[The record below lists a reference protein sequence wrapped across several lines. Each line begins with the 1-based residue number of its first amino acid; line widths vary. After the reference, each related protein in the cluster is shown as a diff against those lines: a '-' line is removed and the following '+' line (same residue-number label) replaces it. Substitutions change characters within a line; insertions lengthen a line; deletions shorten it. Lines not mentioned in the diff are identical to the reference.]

1 MRNDWTN
8 DIGKRMEEH
17 RIDGFGDMW
26 PDIEAAVK
34 EAQAAQKR
42 QKARAAWLRR
52 SVATVMAAA
61 ALVALVLWLPAIRS
75 SHTATPSGT
84 AATPQSIAQT
94 DKANSGH
101 TSTTTGSAPTA
112 EVPPT
117 PATGT
122 VRLASAAVKPSL
134 LAQNAASHETI
145 PEQATSTSG
154 GTGTENQ
161 SENAIKNTD
170 EVIASTTKEDDRPK
184 ASAENGK
191 QPANTPS
198 KGAATTWAYD
208 VSNAPIEITN
218 ADNDDKW
225 AIGLFTFNS
234 PAKIGNSNSDDIL
247 AYYDTNGSTMGGTNT
262 IAPSIGVADV
272 NLQHK
277 QPVSVGASV
286 QYSLN
291 RQWSIETGLAYTYLN
306 SDYSNKQIS
315 CEQRLHYLG
324 IPVKVNFSL
333 YNSRRLN
340 VYLTAGG
347 MAEKLVSGH
356 FKVTYTQAKGY
367 DTNNSLKEGGLQ
379 WSVKGAA
386 GIAFNITP
394 AVAIYAEPGIGHYF
408 DNGSRMKSFYKDSPT
423 CFNLLV
429 GLRFNAKR

>member
-26 PDIEAAVK
+26 PGIEAAVK

-42 QKARAAWLRR
+42 QKARTAWLRR
-52 SVATVMAAA
+52 SMATVMAAA
-61 ALVALVLWLPAIRS
+61 AVVALVLCLPAIRS
-75 SHTATPSGT
+75 SHTATPSRT
-84 AATPQSIAQT
+84 TATPQSIAQT
-94 DKANSGH
+94 NKANSDR
-101 TSTTTGSAPTA
+101 TSTATSSATTA

-122 VRLASAAVKPSL
+122 LRLAPTAVKPSL
-134 LAQNAASHETI
+134 LAQNAANHETS
-145 PEQATSTSG
+145 PEQATSTTG

-161 SENAIKNTD
+161 SEDAIKNTGN
-170 EVIASTTKEDDRPK
+170 VIASTTKEDDRPK

-191 QPANTPS
+191 QQAKTTS

-208 VSNAPIEITN
+208 VSNAPIKIAK

-225 AIGLFTFNS
+225 AIGLFAFNS
-234 PAKIGNSNSDDIL
+234 PAKIGNSNSDDL
-247 AYYDTNGSTMGGTNT
+247 FAFADGSTMGGTNS

-291 RQWSIETGLAYTYLN
+291 LQWSLETGLAYTYLY
-306 SDYSNKQIS
+306 SDYSNKQVN

-347 MAEKLVSGH
+347 MAEKLVNGH
-356 FKVTYTQAKGY
+356 FKVAYTQAKGY

-429 GLRFNAKR
+429 GLRFNAKH

>member
-1 MRNDWTN
+1 M
-8 DIGKRMEEH
+8 
-17 RIDGFGDMW
+17 
-26 PDIEAAVK
+26 
-34 EAQAAQKR
+34 
-42 QKARAAWLRR
+42 
-52 SVATVMAAA
+52 
-61 ALVALVLWLPAIRS
+61 
-75 SHTATPSGT
+75 
-84 AATPQSIAQT
+84 
-94 DKANSGH
+94 
-101 TSTTTGSAPTA
+101 
-112 EVPPT
+112 
-117 PATGT
+117 
-122 VRLASAAVKPSL
+122 
-134 LAQNAASHETI
+134 
-145 PEQATSTSG
+145 
-154 GTGTENQ
+154 
-161 SENAIKNTD
+161 
-170 EVIASTTKEDDRPK
+170 
-184 ASAENGK
+184 
-191 QPANTPS
+191 
-198 KGAATTWAYD
+198 
-208 VSNAPIEITN
+208 SNAPIEIAR

-225 AIGLFTFNS
+225 AIGLFAFNS
-234 PAKIGNSNSDDIL
+234 PAKIGNSNDDNL
-247 AYYDTNGSTMGGTNT
+247 YAFADGSTMGGTNS

-291 RQWSIETGLAYTYLN
+291 RQWSLETGLAYTYLN
-306 SDYSNKQIS
+306 SDYSDKQIN

-356 FKVTYTQAKGY
+356 FKVAYTQAKGY
-367 DTNNSLKEGGLQ
+367 DTNNTLKEGGLQ

>member
-8 DIGKRMEEH
+8 DIGKRMDEH

-26 PDIEAAVK
+26 PGIEAAVK

-52 SVATVMAAA
+52 SVAAVAAA
-61 ALVALVLWLPAIRS
+61 AAVVAAVLWLPAIRS
-75 SHTATPSGT
+75 SRTAAPSGT
-84 AATPQSIAQT
+84 TVTSPNIAQN
-94 DKANSGH
+94 DNANSSQASQTAGP
-101 TSTTTGSAPTA
+101 APTA

-117 PATGT
+117 HAAGT
-122 VRLASAAVKPSL
+122 VRLASAAAEPSL
-134 LAQNAASHETI
+134 LAQNATSHGTAPKQAIATI
-145 PEQATSTSG
+145 G
-154 GTGTENQ
+154 GAGTKNQ
-161 SENAIKNTD
+161 SEDAMKNAD
-170 EVIASTTKEDDRPK
+170 EVIAGTAKENDRPE
-184 ASAENGK
+184 ATAENGK
-191 QPANTPS
+191 QQAKPQS

-208 VSNAPIEITN
+208 VSNAPIEIAR

-225 AIGLFTFNS
+225 AIGLFAFNS
-234 PAKIGNSNSDDIL
+234 PAKIGNSNDDNL
-247 AYYDTNGSTMGGTNT
+247 YAFADGSTMGGTNS

-291 RQWSIETGLAYTYLN
+291 RQWSLETGLAYTYLN
-306 SDYSNKQIS
+306 SDYSDKQIN

-356 FKVTYTQAKGY
+356 FKVAYTQAKGY
-367 DTNNSLKEGGLQ
+367 DTNNTLKEGGLQ